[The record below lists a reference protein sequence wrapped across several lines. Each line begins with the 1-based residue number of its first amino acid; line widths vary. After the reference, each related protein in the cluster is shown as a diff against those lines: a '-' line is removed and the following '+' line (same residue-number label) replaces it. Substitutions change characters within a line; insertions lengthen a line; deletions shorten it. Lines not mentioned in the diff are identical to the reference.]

1 MDPIEQAN
9 LPYSDPGEATAQ
21 RAREIMDLQNV
32 LSTAAGQAVMARIID
47 RTEFFKMS
55 IFSSNEALLLLTG
68 QKGVGA
74 WIIGEIAKASPEYAT
89 KLFQASSPE

>member
-32 LSTAAGQAVMARIID
+32 LSTAAGQAVMARVID
-47 RTEFFKMS
+47 RTGFFKLSMVNS
-55 IFSSNEALLLLTG
+55 TEALLIHTG
-68 QKGVGA
+68 EKSVGA